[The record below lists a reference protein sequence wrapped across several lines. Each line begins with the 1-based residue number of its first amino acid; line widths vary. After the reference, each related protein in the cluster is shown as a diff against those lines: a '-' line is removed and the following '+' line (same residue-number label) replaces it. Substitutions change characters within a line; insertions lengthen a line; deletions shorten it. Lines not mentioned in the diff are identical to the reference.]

1 MLTYIHTAALVVK
14 LECGRRSIGVKLMG
28 YSGKQEVILLFNLM
42 VQITLDLV
50 QNRNMVIERICVD
63 DNIVWSLDVQSR
75 HVVNS
80 RVVHVVCA

>member
-1 MLTYIHTAALVVK
+1 
-14 LECGRRSIGVKLMG
+14 MG
-28 YSGKQEVILLFNLM
+28 YSGKQEVILLSNLM

-50 QNRNMVIERICVD
+50 RNQNMVIERICVD

-80 RVVHVVCA
+80 RVVHIVCA

>member
-1 MLTYIHTAALVVK
+1 MV
-14 LECGRRSIGVKLMG
+14 
-28 YSGKQEVILLFNLM
+28 YSGKQEVILLSNLM

-80 RVVHVVCA
+80 RVVHIVCA